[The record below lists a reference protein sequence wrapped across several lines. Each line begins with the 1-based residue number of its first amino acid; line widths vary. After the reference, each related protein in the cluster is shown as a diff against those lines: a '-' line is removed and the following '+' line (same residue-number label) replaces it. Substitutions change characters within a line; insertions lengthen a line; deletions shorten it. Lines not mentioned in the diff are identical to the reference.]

1 MTDGR
6 SLGTLVARASRWQTV
21 KLGATQRGA
30 GTVANR
36 RKPAA
41 NPVEQGRGVC
51 HEADLSATDVSATL
65 VAGVKYSFAVILT
78 ECPFCFVRR

>member
-51 HEADLSATDVSATL
+51 HEADL
-65 VAGVKYSFAVILT
+65 FRH
-78 ECPFCFVRR
+78 RRLSNTCCRRQV